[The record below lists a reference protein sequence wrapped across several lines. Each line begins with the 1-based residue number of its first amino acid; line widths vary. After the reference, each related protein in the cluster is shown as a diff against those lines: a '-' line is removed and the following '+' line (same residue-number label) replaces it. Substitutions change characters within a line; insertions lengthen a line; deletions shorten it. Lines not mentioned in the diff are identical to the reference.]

1 MRPERHDRTDD
12 GAPQDLLERA
22 SELARRIGEIER
34 DIEAQRLAKLL
45 GMPKQKASEQV
56 ARMPE
61 PAPVPAVRPLD
72 AAAAAAQIAQLE
84 ARARAVLERRRR
96 QLAQQRD
103 GARLTASFAR
113 GGGTR
118 PVHAGQEGAR
128 MPTTAKI
135 GMPAEHGTR
144 ATNRAS

>member
-1 MRPERHDRTDD
+1 M
-12 GAPQDLLERA
+12 LERA